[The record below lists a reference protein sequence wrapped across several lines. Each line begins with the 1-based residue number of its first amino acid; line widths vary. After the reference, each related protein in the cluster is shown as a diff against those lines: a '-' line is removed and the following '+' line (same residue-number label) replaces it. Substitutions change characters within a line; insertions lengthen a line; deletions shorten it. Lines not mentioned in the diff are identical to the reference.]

1 MILVVIG
8 NQQSAEQFT
17 DELVTSF
24 NGRIQRLS
32 ASHIK
37 DIDSRMAYLSRFMTG
52 HIKHSL
58 FLTVLP
64 TISTP
69 EEIDF
74 LRLHGAYVAHVHG
87 PMSAAHNQI
96 RILHT
101 DLIVKLNAKKAPPHV
116 FDADEVFSELLRR
129 HRRQQ

>member
-8 NQQSAEQFT
+8 NQQSAEQLT

-24 NGRIQRLS
+24 QGSVQRLS

-64 TISTP
+64 TVSTP

-74 LRLHGAYVAHVHG
+74 LRSHGAYVAHVHG
-87 PMSAAHNQI
+87 PMSALHNRI
-96 RILHT
+96 RILHS
-101 DLIVKLNAKKAPPHV
+101 DLMVKLQHQRSPAHV
-116 FDADEVFSELLRR
+116 FDADEVFSELLNR
-129 HRRQQ
+129 HRRQ